1 MNIVG
6 MINRWDVLKSTFTMG
21 TPAGDIEIN
30 LEDAD
35 DALIDV
41 FIDAMK
47 NRKKVRF
54 EVLQ

>member
-6 MINRWDVLKSTFTMG
+6 RINRWDVIESTFTMV
-21 TPAGDIEIN
+21 TPAGEIDMK
-30 LEDAD
+30 LENAD
-35 DALIDV
+35 NALIDV

>member
-6 MINRWDVLKSTFTMG
+6 MINHWDVLMATFTMG
-21 TPAGDIEIN
+21 TPAGDIGIN

>member
-6 MINRWDVLKSTFTMG
+6 RINRWDVIESIFTMV
-21 TPAGDIEIN
+21 TPAGEIEIK
-30 LEDAD
+30 LEYAD

-47 NRKKVRF
+47 NRKQVRL